1 LLTRCE
7 DLAKKHQ
14 INIFTT
20 GPHNPLCID
29 VELEKP
35 ATLED
40 AMALARTYEQR
51 LAMTEDIPA
60 RSPPAKAPS
69 FRTTTKPLTLTGRLS
84 TLAAPARA
92 QHLKRLSATEM
103 AVKREKGECFNCT
116 EFFPR
121 NI

>member
-35 ATLED
+35 TTLED

-60 RSPPAKAPS
+60 RSPPAKASS
-69 FRTTTKPLTLTGRLS
+69 FHTPTKPLTLTGRLS

-92 QHLKRLSATEM
+92 
-103 AVKREKGECFNCT
+103 
-116 EFFPR
+116 
-121 NI
+121 